1 MMIDGDDDDDNDDN
15 DHNDVSVEWKISS
28 DVRTYL

>member
-1 MMIDGDDDDDNDDN
+1 MMMIDGDDDDDNDD

-28 DVRTYL
+28 EVLTYL